1 MEAVQEIQGLEPE
14 PAQLSGL
21 ERAVVLFLSD
31 ILSVLAALAAH
42 DNRWDY

>member
-1 MEAVQEIQGLEPE
+1 MEAVQEIQGLEPD

-21 ERAVVLFLSD
+21 ERNVVLLLSD
-31 ILSVLAALAAH
+31 ILFVLAAIAAH

>member
-1 MEAVQEIQGLEPE
+1 MEAVQEIQGLEME

-21 ERAVVLFLSD
+21 ERNLVLLLSD
-31 ILSVLAALAAH
+31 ILFILAALAAH

>member
-1 MEAVQEIQGLEPE
+1 MEAVQEIQVLELD

-21 ERAVVLFLSD
+21 ERNVVLFLSD
-31 ILSVLAALAAH
+31 ILFILAAIAAH